1 MSIEHPTRLESEA
14 LQNFYTSCRRLYSQG
29 IVSKTCA
36 QKSLEE
42 VLCGFLGKHAW
53 RPTHMSW
60 SAAHEA
66 ISGNTRNIQR
76 AHGVLDGR
84 LERYDRTLRLLE
96 GPEHPF
102 ETWWPFF
109 REHDATVMITRTEHS
124 TGVRF
129 KAPEMIRLPVEDPDM
144 FVTSGFSL
152 RMRKGKEISWLRNL
166 IPQGSVSNT

>member
-1 MSIEHPTRLESEA
+1 MSIPQVSSRRRCRISTHRAADCTRRESSA
-14 LQNFYTSCRRLYSQG
+14 RPASKSPWRRC
-29 IVSKTCA
+29 CA
-36 QKSLEE
+36 ASS
-42 VLCGFLGKHAW
+42 GSTRGG
-53 RPTHMSW
+53 RPPR
-60 SAAHEA
+60 EA

-84 LERYDRTLRLLE
+84 QDRYDRTLRLLE
-96 GPEHPF
+96 GPEQLF

-129 KAPEMIRLPVEDPDM
+129 RESEMIRLPVEDPDM

-166 IPQGSVSNT
+166 VPQDSVSNT